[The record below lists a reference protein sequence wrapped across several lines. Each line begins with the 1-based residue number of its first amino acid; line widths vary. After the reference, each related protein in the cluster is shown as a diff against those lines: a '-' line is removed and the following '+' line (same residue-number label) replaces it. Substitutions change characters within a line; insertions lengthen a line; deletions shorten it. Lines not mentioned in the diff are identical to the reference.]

1 MRHHHQFR
9 SKLSRRR
16 EQGYT
21 CVVPLLLLSLS
32 AMPAIATIAQLQ
44 NDHATELPE
53 VSSTK
58 RSMLAAAGAATYQSF
73 LLRYPV
79 LATYN
84 DCNHKHVTTNQCL
97 DAGSTKSWHHL
108 SNLLPSAE
116 PPSPETLLPADVA
129 HIRAHTTSDWQ
140 TITLTNAK
148 DPAQGQFRLVNYRYQ
163 ADDPSRGDASTPGT
177 ATLIVEG
184 RTDEWLTPV
193 ERSLQPTQQ
202 AVARLEV
209 QLRIETT
216 STQTRSIQLH
226 AQTGS
231 NISKH

>member
-1 MRHHHQFR
+1 
-9 SKLSRRR
+9 
-16 EQGYT
+16 
-21 CVVPLLLLSLS
+21 
-32 AMPAIATIAQLQ
+32 MPAIATIAQLQ
-44 NDHATELPE
+44 NDHATEIAE
-53 VSSTK
+53 VLNTK

-97 DAGSTKSWHHL
+97 DAGSTQSWHQI
-108 SNLLPSAE
+108 SNLPSSAE
-116 PPSPETLLPADVA
+116 PFSPKPLLPADIA

-140 TITLTNAK
+140 TITLPNSK
-148 DPAQGQFRLVNYRYQ
+148 DSAQGQFRLVNYRYQ
-163 ADDPSRGDASTPGT
+163 ADDPTRGAASTPGT
-177 ATLIVEG
+177 AKLIVEG
-184 RTDEWLTPV
+184 RTDELSMQV
-193 ERSLQPTQQ
+193 GSLQPPQH

-216 STQTRSIQLH
+216 SMQTNSIQLP
-226 AQTGS
+226 AQTRS

>member
-1 MRHHHQFR
+1 MRQHHQFR
-9 SKLSRRR
+9 SKLHRRR
-16 EQGYT
+16 EQGYA

-44 NDHATELPE
+44 NDRATEPPE
-53 VSSTK
+53 VLTTK
-58 RSMLAAAGAATYQSF
+58 HSMLAAAGAATYQSF

-84 DCNHKHVTTNQCL
+84 DCNHKHVTTGQCL
-97 DAGSTKSWHHL
+97 DTRSTKNWHQIANRP
-108 SNLLPSAE
+108 SSAE
-116 PPSPETLLPADVA
+116 PSSPETLLPADVA

-140 TITLTNAK
+140 TITVPNAK

-163 ADDPSRGDASTPGT
+163 ADDPSRGAASTPGT
-177 ATLIVEG
+177 AMLIVEG
-184 RTDEWLTPV
+184 RTDEGSTPV
-193 ERSLQPTQQ
+193 ERSLHPAQQ

-216 STQTRSIQLH
+216 SAQTRSIQLH

-231 NISKH
+231 NVSKH